1 MGGAEKIL
9 FELSSYFHQND
20 FQIKVIFI
28 KKSISG
34 YWNKNLKGLD
44 KIYFKSNSE
53 FKGLLSLVKYF
64 LQNKSTYDYVL
75 TSHLH
80 LNGFVGLLRKLRVL
94 KCKYQ
99 IGRESTF
106 VFDRFSGFKLL
117 LFKMFYFLGY
127 SKIDLL
133 ITQSEAMKN
142 HVISYLNPFSMPK
155 RVQTIPNLFNLEEAI
170 KKSND
175 FIPDFPEYIVSAGRL
190 ITEKGFDLLIQS
202 YKQLN
207 TNKKL
212 IILGEGVQRKFLEE
226 LIAKESQT
234 DNIFLLGFVENPM
247 PYFKHAQLCVVSS
260 RVEGFPN
267 VLLQM
272 MALNNNVVST
282 LCAPGVESLNGVIN
296 CKTNDVIAL
305 CDAMQIGL
313 ANENDNTD
321 VFKDEL
327 LSRNVPSF
335 WKKIQDNLMV

>member
-1 MGGAEKIL
+1 MC
-9 FELSSYFHQND
+9 Y
-20 FQIKVIFI
+20 
-28 KKSISG
+28 
-34 YWNKNLKGLD
+34 
-44 KIYFKSNSE
+44 
-53 FKGLLSLVKYF
+53 
-64 LQNKSTYDYVL
+64 
-75 TSHLH
+75 
-80 LNGFVGLLRKLRVL
+80 NG
-94 KCKYQ
+94 
-99 IGRESTF
+99 
-106 VFDRFSGFKLL
+106 
-117 LFKMFYFLGY
+117 
-127 SKIDLL
+127 
-133 ITQSEAMKN
+133 
-142 HVISYLNPFSMPK
+142 
-155 RVQTIPNLFNLEEAI
+155 
-170 KKSND
+170 
-175 FIPDFPEYIVSAGRL
+175 
-190 ITEKGFDLLIQS
+190 GFDLLIQS